1 MNGMMND
8 DMTLLREY
16 ALNQSEE
23 AFASLV
29 SRHAGLVYSAA
40 LRQVGDPHLAEEIT
54 QTVFITLSRKAPS
67 LPPSTIL
74 SGWLYRATRF
84 VSARALTIQRRRQ
97 HREQEAY
104 MRSSLDQEPEFDH
117 WNQIAPLL
125 DSAMAR
131 LGEKDQNAVVLRFF
145 EDRGFKEISA
155 RLGTTEAGA
164 KMRVTRA
171 LEKLRA
177 ALGRKG
183 VPLSA
188 VALAVVL
195 SARSVQAAPAA
206 VTSAA
211 TAAALQHTVVPP
223 QTLTLVKTTLKYM
236 AWTKL
241 KTTIAVGVV
250 AILAAGTVAVTSQ
263 RQPKTAA
270 EDPSPFKF
278 AGYATPEASVQSMLY
293 LARQGRL
300 EPLAAAVTPEEME
313 RFKDLMREKT
323 DDQIKQGLVAWAN
336 AMADYRVTEK
346 EVISPDEVHV
356 HVHATPSS
364 DALVSGKVII
374 RMVRVG
380 NDWKQAGNL

>member
-1 MNGMMND
+1 
-8 DMTLLREY
+8 
-16 ALNQSEE
+16 
-23 AFASLV
+23 
-29 SRHAGLVYSAA
+29 
-40 LRQVGDPHLAEEIT
+40 
-54 QTVFITLSRKAPS
+54 
-67 LPPSTIL
+67 
-74 SGWLYRATRF
+74 
-84 VSARALTIQRRRQ
+84 
-97 HREQEAY
+97 
-104 MRSSLDQEPEFDH
+104 
-117 WNQIAPLL
+117 
-125 DSAMAR
+125 
-131 LGEKDQNAVVLRFF
+131 
-145 EDRGFKEISA
+145 
-155 RLGTTEAGA
+155 
-164 KMRVTRA
+164 
-171 LEKLRA
+171 
-177 ALGRKG
+177 
-183 VPLSA
+183 
-188 VALAVVL
+188 
-195 SARSVQAAPAA
+195 
-206 VTSAA
+206 
-211 TAAALQHTVVPP
+211 
-223 QTLTLVKTTLKYM
+223 M

>member
-1 MNGMMND
+1 
-8 DMTLLREY
+8 
-16 ALNQSEE
+16 
-23 AFASLV
+23 
-29 SRHAGLVYSAA
+29 
-40 LRQVGDPHLAEEIT
+40 
-54 QTVFITLSRKAPS
+54 
-67 LPPSTIL
+67 
-74 SGWLYRATRF
+74 
-84 VSARALTIQRRRQ
+84 
-97 HREQEAY
+97 